1 MRTIPGAPVCHCE
14 GCLRRQVKALKLTL
28 WYSTFLSRSC
38 VACRRSEN
46 ASAILHQFL
55 AIRAEKVLEMIQ
67 PILRLAFLGKPHF
80 ELDHNRQ

>member
-1 MRTIPGAPVCHCE
+1 MLSVPPVE
-14 GCLRRQVKALKLTL
+14 TLELKL